1 MITEQIPKNQLD
13 NVTMQAKLENKL
25 MESQNSNKEKDLI
38 INEQGQAL
46 DQKDQELN
54 QKDQELNQKDHEI
67 EKLKS
72 ILQKNNIIVMDWKI
86 IFNPINP
93 LKF

>member
-25 MESQNSNKEKDLI
+25 KESQNSNKEKDLI

-54 QKDQELNQKDHEI
+54 QKDHEI

-72 ILQKNNIIVMDWKI
+72 ILQKNNITVMD
-86 IFNPINP
+86 
-93 LKF
+93 